1 MMPLN
6 MMRSAPPDFGD
17 HGRTHRGH
25 GTIRD
30 NRPNK
35 RLGGGGGL
43 ATGGE
48 YPFLVRPGL
57 DLRRGHPHTPL
68 RCVSLFYVCTA
79 PSLQRPEREVTNK

>member
-35 RLGGGGGL
+35 RLGGGWGGGGWPRAESILSLCVL
-43 ATGGE
+43 ASTFDGDIRTRPCDV
-48 YPFLVRPGL
+48 YLYFMYALRHLSNAQSVR
-57 DLRRGHPHTPL
+57 
-68 RCVSLFYVCTA
+68 
-79 PSLQRPEREVTNK
+79 